1 MAAVHDN
8 SGELPSNLHFLA
20 DKYPKQVEDKASGRR
35 MSRHRARRRPA
46 GGVQGGGTR
55 GGGAQSGGR
64 RRTGRRLEVGA
75 HRGEAVEEGRRRR
88 GEPHGKEP
96 RAAALRP
103 SWRKKGRGMTSGSY
117 VSDQFFL
124 EWSRGIDGETVG
136 SLPPFD

>member
-46 GGVQGGGTR
+46 GGVQGGGAR

-64 RRTGRRLEVGA
+64 RRMGRRPAA
-75 HRGEAVEEGRRRR
+75 HKEEAG
-88 GEPHGKEP
+88 GG
-96 RAAALRP
+96 
-103 SWRKKGRGMTSGSY
+103 GSP
-117 VSDQFFL
+117 
-124 EWSRGIDGETVG
+124 W
-136 SLPPFD
+136 